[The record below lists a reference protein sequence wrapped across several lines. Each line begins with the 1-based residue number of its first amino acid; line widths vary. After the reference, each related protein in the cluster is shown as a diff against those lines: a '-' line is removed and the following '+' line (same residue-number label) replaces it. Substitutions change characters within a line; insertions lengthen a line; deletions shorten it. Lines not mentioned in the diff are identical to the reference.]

1 MKKNIE
7 MIKRKLCEGYFSII
21 GSNLKD
27 EITFDELIFVSKVSG
42 KDAEKIISKK
52 SKDYN
57 FFFLR
62 ILISKLDTQTLNEF
76 KIDINEDTVSNTY
89 EKILEG
95 LTLRFESFL
104 PYRQSFKI
112 LSQRSDVKAQN
123 FLRLLEKNC
132 SFVSNL
138 LDIVEG
144 RQNQTP
150 KALKSIALNIVFL
163 KAVNIF
169 LTEKGNSLDS
179 TIRSLDKDLRDFED
193 LGQMLGIIKN

>member
-7 MIKRKLCEGYFSII
+7 MIKWKLCEGYFSII
-21 GSNLKD
+21 ESNLKD

-42 KDAEKIISKK
+42 KDAEKIISKN

-57 FFFLR
+57 FIFLR

-76 KIDINEDTVSNTY
+76 KIDINEDTVSNNY

-144 RQNQTP
+144 EQNQIQKT
-150 KALKSIALNIVFL
+150 LKSIALNIVFL

-169 LTEKGNSLDS
+169 LAEKCNSLDS
-179 TIRSLDKDLRDFED
+179 TIRFLDKDLRDFED
-193 LGQMLGIIKN
+193 VGQMLGIVKN

>member
-1 MKKNIE
+1 MKKKIE
-7 MIKRKLCEGYFSII
+7 MIKCKLCKGYFSII
-21 GSNLKD
+21 ESNLKD

-42 KDAEKIISKK
+42 KDAEKIISKN

-57 FFFLR
+57 FIFLR

-144 RQNQTP
+144 KQNQTP

>member
-1 MKKNIE
+1 MQKKHLKE
-7 MIKRKLCEGYFSII
+7 SI
-21 GSNLKD
+21 
-27 EITFDELIFVSKVSG
+27 F
-42 KDAEKIISKK
+42 
-52 SKDYN
+52 
-57 FFFLR
+57 
-62 ILISKLDTQTLNEF
+62 QTLNEF

-112 LSQRSDVKAQN
+112 LSQRSDVKVQN
-123 FLRLLEKNC
+123 FLKLLEKNC

-169 LTEKGNSLDS
+169 LIEKGNSLDS

>member
-7 MIKRKLCEGYFSII
+7 MIKWKLCESYFSII

-42 KDAEKIISKK
+42 KDAEKIISKN

-57 FFFLR
+57 FIFLR

-112 LSQRSDVKAQN
+112 LSQSLNVKAQN

-132 SFVSNL
+132 FFVSNL

>member
-7 MIKRKLCEGYFSII
+7 MIKWKLCEGYFSII
-21 GSNLKD
+21 GTNLKD

-42 KDAEKIISKK
+42 KDAEKIISKN

-57 FFFLR
+57 FIFLR

-104 PYRQSFKI
+104 PYRLSFKI
-112 LSQRSDVKAQN
+112 LSQSSNIKAQN

-179 TIRSLDKDLRDFED
+179 TIRFLDKDLRDFED

>member
-7 MIKRKLCEGYFSII
+7 MIKWKLCKGYFSII

-42 KDAEKIISKK
+42 KDAEKIISKN
-52 SKDYN
+52 SKGYN
-57 FFFLR
+57 FIFLR

-76 KIDINEDTVSNTY
+76 KIDIKEDTVSNTY

-112 LSQRSDVKAQN
+112 LSQSSNVKAQN

-144 RQNQTP
+144 GQSQIP
-150 KALKSIALNIVFL
+150 KTLKSLALNIVFL
-163 KAVNIF
+163 KALNIF
-169 LTEKGNSLDS
+169 LAEKGNGLDS
-179 TIRSLDKDLRDFED
+179 TIRFLDKDLRDFED
-193 LGQMLGIIKN
+193 VGQMLGIVKN